1 MLQKKSRET
10 SLSFTVTSALS
21 PSLSDGW
28 KGVLQKRESD
38 PNDLLLGGDIKIR
51 LAGYLNVS
59 EEIEEYLCEPFW
71 TCDIVSLKSEDT
83 NLSPHS
89 NADSVIN
96 LTKKN
101 TERFLTSAEAIR
113 KLCPRLERSVY
124 LNTDIKVRFQYAEVN
139 PKATDGISDTVIDS
153 GLHPH

>member
-1 MLQKKSRET
+1 M
-10 SLSFTVTSALS
+10 
-21 PSLSDGW
+21 
-28 KGVLQKRESD
+28 
-38 PNDLLLGGDIKIR
+38 
-51 LAGYLNVS
+51 NVP

-71 TCDIVSLKSEDT
+71 TCDLVSLKSEDT

-89 NADSVIN
+89 NADSFIN
-96 LTKKN
+96 LMKKN

-113 KLCPRLERSVY
+113 KLCPRLGKSVY

-153 GLHPH
+153 GLHPHWQISQDEALTLEVVNQILHRGQGWILEEMRALEKIEEALLQDDLGDDVEW